1 MGRLLKVIVGL
12 ALLLASLWSASAI
25 WVDGPASRPL
35 AGLLAA
41 AAVLSTLWLTFT
53 TKGWRRLLA
62 WLPFVAVLMWWNTL
76 QPSNTRDWTPDVA
89 ELPHVDRDGDI
100 LTFHNVR
107 NLSYGKTD
115 TDYTPRWETRQ
126 VDLSKLKGVN
136 LFMSFWGPTLYAHT
150 IMSWEFEGAPPIAV
164 SIETRKQRGEE
175 YSAVL
180 GFFRQFELYYV
191 VADERD
197 VIGVRT
203 NYRGEHVRLLRLN
216 VPPEKARALLL
227 QYVDSINALYAKP
240 AWYNAFTTNCTT
252 TIMQN
257 AKHLAPIRNPFD
269 WRILANGYLD
279 ERLYELGTIDNTLP
293 LTDLRVAS
301 EITEKAKAA
310 GMAADFSQRIR
321 VGVPGLPKAEAA
333 KPARP

>member
-1 MGRLLKVIVGL
+1 MGRLLNVIERL
-12 ALLLASLWSASAI
+12 ALVLLSLWAAAAL
-25 WVDGPASRPL
+25 WVDGPTSKGL

-41 AAVLSTLWLTFT
+41 AVVLSALVITFSA
-53 TKGWRRLLA
+53 KGWRRALA
-62 WLPFVAVLMWWNTL
+62 WLPFVAVLTWWNGL
-76 QPSNTRDWTPDVA
+76 QPSNTRDWIPDVA
-89 ELPHVDRDGDI
+89 ELPHVDRQGDV

-107 NLSYGKTD
+107 NFSYGKTD
-115 TDYTPRWETRQ
+115 ADFTPHWDTRQ
-126 VDLSKLKGVN
+126 VDLRKLKNVD

-164 SIETRKQRGEE
+164 SIETRKERGEE

-180 GFFRQFELYYV
+180 GFFRQYELYYV

-203 NYRGEHVRLLRLN
+203 NYRGERVRLFHLN
-216 VPPEKARALLL
+216 MPPDKARALLL
-227 QYVDSINALYAKP
+227 QYVDSINALHAKP

-252 TIMQN
+252 TILQN
-257 AKHLAPIRNPFD
+257 ARHLAPIRNPFD

-279 ERLYELGTIDNTLP
+279 ERLYELGTIDNAMP

-301 EITEKAKAA
+301 DITEKAQAA
-310 GMAADFSQRIR
+310 GMAADFSRRIR
-321 VGVPGLPKAEAA
+321 VGVPDLPKSASTR
-333 KPARP
+333 PATP